1 MKNYGFPY
9 KGSKNRLAEKIVKLF
24 PDAENFYDLF
34 CGGCAITHRALIE
47 NRWKNYVI
55 NDIDSRCPKLF
66 LDAINGKFK
75 NETRWISR
83 KDFYNLKDADG
94 YVAFCWSF
102 GNNGNRYLYSKEIEP
117 YKKALHYAR
126 VFNDFSLFEEMGIK
140 LKYASRIEIE
150 KNKKELKEKY
160 IIWYV
165 KEVLHSEYEIEA
177 LRKDLTETIKK
188 NREELRQYL
197 IDALKKSGLTQSEVD
212 RRNGNQMG
220 GHYFGKSQWQFPTRE
235 EYKKMQEFLPL
246 EKDYDEIY
254 GLQDLMQSLQRLER
268 LQRLESLQSLESLKS
283 LQSLQSLERLQR
295 LESLQS
301 LESLEQFSTDYS
313 DIEIKKD
320 SVIYCDIPYKGTDK
334 YNNIDF
340 DYERFYS
347 WCKNQT
353 ELCFI
358 SSYEMPEDFIP
369 IAEFPH
375 LSMLSA
381 TKKKP
386 VIEKVFIPKHQL
398 ELYKNRLSACI

>member
-1 MKNYGFPY
+1 MNNYGFPY

-75 NETRWISR
+75 NEKRWISR
-83 KDFYNLKDADG
+83 EDFYNLKDDDG

-102 GNNGNRYLYSKEIEP
+102 GNKGNDYLFSKEIEP
-117 YKKALHYAR
+117 WKKALHFAR
-126 VFNDFSLFEEMGIK
+126 VYKDFSLFEEMEIK
-140 LKYASRIEIE
+140 LKSASRIEIT

-165 KEVLHSEYEIEA
+165 KEVLHSDYEIEK
-177 LRKDLTETIKK
+177 LRKDLTENIKN

-212 RRNGNQMG
+212 RRNGNQMS

-235 EYKKMQEFLPL
+235 EYKKMQEYLPF

-254 GLQDLMQSLQRLER
+254 GLQDLMQSLER
-268 LQRLESLQSLESLKS
+268 
-283 LQSLQSLERLQR
+283 LQSLQSLQRLQ
-295 LESLQS
+295 
-301 LESLEQFSTDYS
+301 SLEQFSTDYAE
-313 DIEIKKD
+313 IEIKKD
-320 SVIYCDIPYKGTDK
+320 SIIYCDIPYKGTDG
-334 YNNIDF
+334 YNGIDF
-340 DYERFYS
+340 DHERFYS
-347 WCKNQT
+347 WCKKQT

-375 LSMLSA
+375 HSILSA
-381 TKKKP
+381 TKNNL
-386 VIEKVFIPKHQL
+386 VLEKVFIPKHQI
-398 ELYKNRLSACI
+398 ELYKARLSACI

>member
-66 LDAINGKFK
+66 LDGINGKFK

-83 KDFYNLKDADG
+83 EDFFKLKDNDG

-102 GNNGNRYLYSKEIEP
+102 GNNGNGYLFSKEIEP
-117 YKKALHYAR
+117 WKKALHYAR
-126 VFNDFSLFEEMGIK
+126 VFDDFSLFEEMGIK
-140 LKYASRIEIE
+140 LKSASRIEIE

-165 KEVLHSEYEIEA
+165 KEVLHSDYEIEE
-177 LRKDLTETIKK
+177 LIKDLAENIKK
-188 NREELRQYL
+188 NSEKLRQYL

-212 RRNGNQMG
+212 RRNGNQMS
-220 GHYFGKSQWQFPTRE
+220 GHFFGKSQWQFPTRE
-235 EYKKMQEFLPL
+235 EYKKMQEYLPL

-254 GLQDLMQSLQRLER
+254 GLQDLMQSLESLER
-268 LQRLESLQSLESLKS
+268 LQSLESL
-283 LQSLQSLERLQR
+283 QRLER

-301 LESLEQFSTDYS
+301 LESLESLQRLQSLCKSYDE
-313 DIEIKKD
+313 IEIKPN
-320 SVIYCDIPYKGTDK
+320 SIIYCDIPYKGTDK
-334 YNNIDF
+334 YNNINF
-340 DYERFYS
+340 DHEAFYT
-347 WCKNQT
+347 WCKKQT

-375 LSMLSA
+375 RSILCA
-381 TKKKP
+381 TKNNP

-398 ELYKNRLSACI
+398 ELYKDRISACI

>member
-1 MKNYGFPY
+1 MRNYGFPY
-9 KGSKNRLAEKIVKLF
+9 KGSKNRLAEKIVTLF

-83 KDFYNLKDADG
+83 EDFCKLKDDDS

-102 GNNGNRYLYSKEIEP
+102 GNDGSSYLYSKEKEP
-117 YKKALHYAR
+117 YKKALHFAVVYG
-126 VFNDFSLFEEMGIK
+126 DYSLGKELGIDLSAIDGIEGIK
-140 LKYASRIEIE
+140 ERRIALNKY
-150 KNKKELKEKY
+150 LKETNQREK
-160 IIWYV
+160 V
-165 KEVLHSEYEIEA
+165 KCNS
-177 LRKDLTETIKK
+177 
-188 NREELRQYL
+188 
-197 IDALKKSGLTQSEVD
+197 KSGNL
-212 RRNGNQMG
+212 
-220 GHYFGKSQWQFPTRE
+220 
-235 EYKKMQEFLPL
+235 L
-246 EKDYDEIY
+246 
-254 GLQDLMQSLQRLER
+254 QSLE
-268 LQRLESLQSLESLKS
+268 RLESLQSLQRLQS
-283 LQSLQSLERLQR
+283 LQSLQSKNL
-295 LESLQS
+295 SY
-301 LESLEQFSTDYS
+301 D
-313 DIEIKKD
+313 EIKIKPN
-320 SVIYCDIPYKGTDK
+320 SIIYCDIPYKNTDK

-375 LSMLSA
+375 RSILCA
-381 TKKKP
+381 TKNIP
-386 VIEKVFIPKHQL
+386 VLEKVFIPKHQL
-398 ELYKNRLSACI
+398 ELYKARLSACI

>member
-83 KDFYNLKDADG
+83 EDFFKLKDDDG

-102 GNNGNRYLYSKEIEP
+102 GNDGSSYLYSKEIEP
-117 YKKALHYAR
+117 YKKALHFAI
-126 VFNDFSLFEEMGIK
+126 VFNDYSLGKELGMDLSGVDGIK
-140 LKYASRIEIE
+140 GVNNRRLFLQKYLKNNNI
-150 KNKKELKEKY
+150 
-160 IIWYV
+160 
-165 KEVLHSEYEIEA
+165 
-177 LRKDLTETIKK
+177 
-188 NREELRQYL
+188 
-197 IDALKKSGLTQSEVD
+197 
-212 RRNGNQMG
+212 
-220 GHYFGKSQWQFPTRE
+220 GKSSP
-235 EYKKMQEFLPL
+235 
-246 EKDYDEIY
+246 
-254 GLQDLMQSLQRLER
+254 
-268 LQRLESLQSLESLKS
+268 LKS
-283 LQSLQSLERLQR
+283 SIENSEILQSLERLER
-295 LESLQS
+295 LQS
-301 LESLEQFSTDYS
+301 LESLEQFSTDYAE
-313 DIEIKKD
+313 IEIKKD
-320 SVIYCDIPYKGTDK
+320 SVIYCDIPYKGTDG
-334 YNNIDF
+334 YNGIDF

-347 WCKNQT
+347 WSKNQT

-375 LSMLSA
+375 RSILSS
-381 TKKKP
+381 TKNNL
-386 VIEKVFIPKHQL
+386 VFEKVFIPKHQI
-398 ELYKNRLSACI
+398 ELYKACISACI

>member
-9 KGSKNRLAEKIVKLF
+9 KGSKNRLAEKIVNLF
-24 PDAENFYDLF
+24 SDAENFYDLF

-83 KDFYNLKDADG
+83 EDFYRMKDNDG

-102 GNNGNRYLYSKEIEP
+102 GNNGNSYLYSKEIEP
-117 YKKALHYAR
+117 WKKALHYAR
-126 VFNDFSLFEEMGIK
+126 VFDDFSLFEDMVIK
-140 LKYASRIEIE
+140 LKSTSRIEIT

-165 KEVLHSEYEIEA
+165 REVLQSDYEIEK
-177 LRKDLTETIKK
+177 LRKDLTEKIYK

-212 RRNGNQMG
+212 RRNGNQMSS
-220 GHYFGKSQWQFPTRE
+220 HYFGKSQWQFPTRE
-235 EYKKMQEFLPL
+235 EYKKMQEYLPL

-254 GLQDLMQSLQRLER
+254 GLQDLMQR
-268 LQRLESLQSLESLKS
+268 LQRLQSLESL
-283 LQSLQSLERLQR
+283 ERLES

-301 LESLEQFSTDYS
+301 LESLEQFSTDYAE
-313 DIEIKKD
+313 IEIKKD
-320 SVIYCDIPYKGTDK
+320 SIIYCDIPYKGTDG
-334 YNNIDF
+334 YNGIDF
-340 DYERFYS
+340 DYEHFYS
-347 WCKNQT
+347 WCKKQT

-375 LSMLSA
+375 RSILSA
-381 TKKKP
+381 AKNNL
-386 VIEKVFIPKHQL
+386 VFEKVFIPKHQI
-398 ELYKNRLSACI
+398 ELYKSACI

>member
-66 LDAINGKFK
+66 FDAINGKFK

-83 KDFYNLKDADG
+83 EDFYRMKDNDG

-102 GNNGNRYLYSKEIEP
+102 GNDGNSYLYSKEKEP
-117 YKKALHYAR
+117 YRKALHFAI
-126 VFNDFSLFEEMGIK
+126 VFNDYSLGKELGMNLSVVDGIK
-140 LKYASRIEIE
+140 G
-150 KNKKELKEKY
+150 
-160 IIWYV
+160 V
-165 KEVLHSEYEIEA
+165 
-177 LRKDLTETIKK
+177 T
-188 NREELRQYL
+188 NRRLFLQQYL
-197 IDALKKSGLTQSEVD
+197 
-212 RRNGNQMG
+212 
-220 GHYFGKSQWQFPTRE
+220 
-235 EYKKMQEFLPL
+235 
-246 EKDYDEIY
+246 KDKD
-254 GLQDLMQSLQRLER
+254 SP
-268 LQRLESLQSLESLKS
+268 LKS
-283 LQSLQSLERLQR
+283 NINKNNILHALNR
-295 LESLQS
+295 LQS
-301 LESLEQFSTDYS
+301 LESLESLERLCKSYEE
-313 DIEIKKD
+313 IEIKPN
-320 SVIYCDIPYKGTDK
+320 SIIYCDIPYKGTDK

-347 WCKNQT
+347 WCKKQT

-375 LSMLSA
+375 RSLLSA
-381 TKKKP
+381 TKNNL
-386 VIEKVFIPKHQL
+386 VLEKVFIPKHQL
-398 ELYKNRLSACI
+398 ELYKTRLSACSLFFFDI

>member
-55 NDIDSRCPKLF
+55 NDIDSRCPQLF
-66 LDAINGKFK
+66 FDAINGKFK

-83 KDFYNLKDADG
+83 EDFFRLKDDDG

-102 GNNGNRYLYSKEIEP
+102 GNNGNDYLFSKKIEP
-117 YKKALHYAR
+117 WKKALHYAR
-126 VFNDFSLFEEMGIK
+126 FFNDFSLFEKMGIK
-140 LKYASRIEIE
+140 LKSASRIEIK
-150 KNKKELKEKY
+150 KNEKELKEKY

-165 KEVLHSEYEIEA
+165 KEVLHSDYEIEE
-177 LRKDLTETIKK
+177 LRKDLTEKIKK
-188 NREELRQYL
+188 NSEKLRQYL
-197 IDALKKSGLTQSEVD
+197 INALKKSGLTQSEVD
-212 RRNGNQMG
+212 RRNGNQMS

-235 EYKKMQEFLPL
+235 EYKKLQEYLPL

-254 GLQDLMQSLQRLER
+254 ELQDLMQRLQRLESLESLQRLER
-268 LQRLESLQSLESLKS
+268 LQS
-283 LQSLQSLERLQR
+283 LQSLQSLE
-295 LESLQS
+295 
-301 LESLEQFSTDYS
+301 QFSTDYAE
-313 DIEIKKD
+313 IEIKPN
-320 SVIYCDIPYKGTDK
+320 SIIYCDIPYKGTDG
-334 YNNIDF
+334 YNGIDF
-340 DYERFYS
+340 DHERFYS
-347 WCKNQT
+347 WCKKQT

-375 LSMLSA
+375 RSILSA
-381 TKKKP
+381 TKNNL
-386 VIEKVFIPKHQL
+386 VLEKVFISKHQL
-398 ELYKNRLSACI
+398 ELYKARLSACI

>member
-83 KDFYNLKDADG
+83 EDFYRMKDNDG

-102 GNNGNRYLYSKEIEP
+102 GNNGNNYLYSKEIEP
-117 YKKALHYAR
+117 WKKALHYAR
-126 VFNDFSLFEEMGIK
+126 VFDDFSLFEDMVIK
-140 LKYASRIEIE
+140 LKSDSRIEIT

-165 KEVLHSEYEIEA
+165 REVLQSDYEIEK
-177 LRKDLTETIKK
+177 LRKDLTEKIYK

-212 RRNGNQMG
+212 RRNGNQISS
-220 GHYFGKSQWQFPTRE
+220 HYFGKSQWQFPTRE
-235 EYKKMQEFLPL
+235 EYKKMQEYLPL

-254 GLQDLMQSLQRLER
+254 GLQDLMQSLQRL
-268 LQRLESLQSLESLKS
+268 QR
-283 LQSLQSLERLQR
+283 LQSLERLQR
-295 LESLQS
+295 LQSLESLQS
-301 LESLEQFSTDYS
+301 LERLQSLESLQSLERLQSLEQFSTDYAE
-313 DIEIKKD
+313 IEIKKD
-320 SVIYCDIPYKGTDK
+320 SIIYCDIPYKGTDG
-334 YNNIDF
+334 YNGIDF
-340 DYERFYS
+340 DYEHFYS
-347 WCKNQT
+347 WCKKQT

-375 LSMLSA
+375 RSMLSA
-381 TKKKP
+381 TKNNL
-386 VIEKVFIPKHQL
+386 VLEKVFIPKHQI
-398 ELYKNRLSACI
+398 ELYKSACI

>member
-66 LDAINGKFK
+66 FDAINGKFK

-83 KDFYNLKDADG
+83 EDFYRMKDNDG

-102 GNNGNRYLYSKEIEP
+102 GNDGNSYLYSKEKEP
-117 YKKALHYAR
+117 YRKALHFAI
-126 VFNDFSLFEEMGIK
+126 VFNDYSLGKELGMNLSVVDGIK
-140 LKYASRIEIE
+140 G
-150 KNKKELKEKY
+150 
-160 IIWYV
+160 V
-165 KEVLHSEYEIEA
+165 
-177 LRKDLTETIKK
+177 T
-188 NREELRQYL
+188 NRRLFLQQYL
-197 IDALKKSGLTQSEVD
+197 KDKDSPLKSNINKNNILHALN
-212 RRNGNQMG
+212 R
-220 GHYFGKSQWQFPTRE
+220 
-235 EYKKMQEFLPL
+235 
-246 EKDYDEIY
+246 
-254 GLQDLMQSLQRLER
+254 
-268 LQRLESLQSLESLKS
+268 LQSLESLKR
-283 LQSLQSLERLQR
+283 LESLERLCKSY
-295 LESLQS
+295 E
-301 LESLEQFSTDYS
+301 E
-313 DIEIKKD
+313 IEIKPN
-320 SVIYCDIPYKGTDK
+320 SIIYCDIPYKGTDK

-347 WCKNQT
+347 WCKKQT

-375 LSMLSA
+375 RSLLSA
-381 TKKKP
+381 TKNNL
-386 VIEKVFIPKHQL
+386 VLEKVFIPKHQL
-398 ELYKNRLSACI
+398 ELYKARLSACSLFFFDI

>member
-1 MKNYGFPY
+1 MIKKIKNYGFPY
-9 KGSKNRLAEKIVKLF
+9 MGSKNRLAEKIVKLF

-55 NDIDSRCPKLF
+55 NDIDSRCPTLF

-83 KDFYNLKDADG
+83 EDFYNLKDDDG

-102 GNNGNRYLYSKEIEP
+102 GNNEKGYLYSKEIEP
-117 YKKALHYAR
+117 WKKALHYAR
-126 VFNDFSLFEEMGIK
+126 VFDDFSLFEEMEIK
-140 LKYASRIEIE
+140 LKSASRIGIE

-165 KEVLHSEYEIEA
+165 KEVLHSEYENEA
-177 LRKDLTETIKK
+177 LRKDLTENIKK

-212 RRNGNQMG
+212 RRNGNQMSS
-220 GHYFGKSQWQFPTRE
+220 HYFGKSQWQFPTRE
-235 EYKKMQEFLPL
+235 EYKKMQEYLPL

-254 GLQDLMQSLQRLER
+254 GLQDLMQSLESLER
-268 LQRLESLQSLESLKS
+268 LQSLERLESLQSLE
-283 LQSLQSLERLQR
+283 R
-295 LESLQS
+295 LQS

-375 LSMLSA
+375 RSILSA
-381 TKKKP
+381 TKNKP
-386 VIEKVFIPKHQL
+386 VLEKVFIPKHQL
-398 ELYKNRLSACI
+398 ELYKSRLSACI

>member
-75 NETRWISR
+75 DETRWISR
-83 KDFYNLKDADG
+83 EDFFKLKDDDG

-102 GNNGNRYLYSKEIEP
+102 GNDGSSYLYSKEKEP
-117 YKKALHYAR
+117 YRKALHYAR
-126 VFNDFSLFEEMGIK
+126 VFDDFSLFEKMGIK
-140 LKYASRIEIE
+140 LKSASRIEFG
-150 KNKKELKEKY
+150 KNTKELKEKY

-165 KEVLHSEYEIEA
+165 KEVLHSDYEIEEI
-177 LRKDLTETIKK
+177 RKDLTERIKK
-188 NREELRQYL
+188 NSAELRQYL

-212 RRNGNQMG
+212 RRNGNQMS

-254 GLQDLMQSLQRLER
+254 GLQDLMQSLQS
-268 LQRLESLQSLESLKS
+268 LQSLQSMQSLQSLQSLESLQRLQRLKS
-283 LQSLQSLERLQR
+283 LESLQSLERLQR
-295 LESLQS
+295 LCKSYDE
-301 LESLEQFSTDYS
+301 
-313 DIEIKKD
+313 IEIKKD
-320 SVIYCDIPYKGTDK
+320 SIIYCDIPYKGTDG
-334 YNNIDF
+334 YNGIDF
-340 DYERFYS
+340 DYEHFYS
-347 WCKNQT
+347 WCKKQT

-369 IAEFPH
+369 IAEFNH
-375 LSMLSA
+375 RSILSA
-381 TKKKP
+381 TKNKP

-398 ELYKNRLSACI
+398 ELYKSRLFACI